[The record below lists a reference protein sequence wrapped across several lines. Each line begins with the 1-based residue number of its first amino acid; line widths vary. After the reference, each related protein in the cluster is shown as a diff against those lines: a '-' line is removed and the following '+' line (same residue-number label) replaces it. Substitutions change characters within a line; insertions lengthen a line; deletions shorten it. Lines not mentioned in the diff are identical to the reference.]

1 MNDSKEFIFPIQTD
15 FFNIKEEYGYDLIKN
30 IIKKINEKKLIVE
43 NNSIKYIISLK
54 DCEDENNKD
63 FYIKN
68 YELKLCKKKTLM
80 PKNNVPSYSPTSL
93 LKEFENEKISFVSKN
108 SLNIMLTENFSDTND
123 NNEPEKQFINVNDKI
138 NGTNVKINSAKV
150 SKKNINEYKEDIS
163 KDNCLII

>member
-54 DCEDENNKD
+54 DCEDENNKE

-68 YELKLCKKKTLM
+68 YELKLCKKK
-80 PKNNVPSYSPTSL
+80 
-93 LKEFENEKISFVSKN
+93 I
-108 SLNIMLTENFSDTND
+108 
-123 NNEPEKQFINVNDKI
+123 
-138 NGTNVKINSAKV
+138 
-150 SKKNINEYKEDIS
+150 
-163 KDNCLII
+163 